1 MHIMEGFLPW
11 QWCLIWFTLALPIV
25 FYGIRKTIQIIRENP
40 EQKIIVAL
48 SGAFIFLMSSLKL
61 PSVSGSSS
69 HPTGTGL
76 SAVLYGT
83 ACTAFL
89 STIVLIFQALL
100 LAHGGLSTMGANI
113 FSMGIVGPFFGILVW
128 LLLRRLNLSVP
139 VSMFFAAF
147 VANLMTYVMTSVQL
161 TLAFGGVAGYY
172 TAFIEFM
179 SVFAITQIPLAIIE
193 GVVFAMFAKYL
204 LDSRPQIFG
213 LEYNDREV
221 ALS

>member
-11 QWCLIWFTLALPIV
+11 EWCLLWFILALPLV
-25 FYGIRKTIQIIRENP
+25 FYGVKKTIDIIRDNP
-40 EQKIIVAL
+40 EQKMIVAL

-89 STIVLIFQALL
+89 STIVLIFQSLL
-100 LAHGGLSTMGANI
+100 LAHGGLTTMGANI
-113 FSMGIVGPFFGILVW
+113 LSMGIVGPFFGILVW
-128 LLLRRLNLSVP
+128 LLLRRFNLSVP
-139 VSMFFAAF
+139 ISMFFAAF
-147 VANLMTYVMTSVQL
+147 VANLMTYVMTSIQL
-161 TLAFGGVAGYY
+161 TLAFGGGAGYY

-179 SVFAITQIPLAIIE
+179 TVFAVTQIPLAIIE
-193 GVVFAMFAKYL
+193 GIVFAMFAKYL
-204 LDSRPQIFG
+204 MDSRPQIFG
-213 LEYNDREV
+213 LENNEQEV